1 MAQGTFV
8 LLGFAD
14 NTTLHH
20 THTHTHTHTHDVF
33 ADKETIKFAVNP
45 TSFEGAYLYI
55 L

>member
-20 THTHTHTHTHDVF
+20 THTHTHTHDVF
-33 ADKETIKFAVNP
+33 ADKETIKFAVNL
-45 TSFEGAYLYI
+45 TSFEGAYVHI

>member
-14 NTTLHH
+14 NTTLH
-20 THTHTHTHTHDVF
+20 HTHTHDVF

>member
-14 NTTLHH
+14 NTTLH
-20 THTHTHTHTHDVF
+20 HTHTHTHDVF

-45 TSFEGAYLYI
+45 TSFEGAYVHI